1 MSVNFKHLIAQLRD
15 VSTRLQK
22 RCQEAEA
29 KVSDLN
35 YVLAEKEK
43 EINTLKR
50 RNNELVMRYENVKA
64 GLAGKGSGDIE
75 GVKEQYRQLIREVDA
90 CIDMLQHAK

>member
-1 MSVNFKHLIAQLRD
+1 MTS
-15 VSTRLQK
+15 RLKQ
-22 RCQEAEA
+22 RCLEAEA
-29 KVSDLN
+29 KITDLN
-35 YVLAEKEK
+35 YVLAEKDK
-43 EINTLKR
+43 EIDTLKR
-50 RNNELVMRYENVKA
+50 RNTELVMRYENVKA